1 VKVRRAL
8 LMVPLILLLALS
20 IPAVVA
26 ADAEAPTEPTVVV
39 ETYPQWRAGDLA
51 LFILDFPQDGA
62 TYQRSTIRF
71 RVAVWGATPENPVVI
86 LLDGEE
92 AARITAEGMYTYEWG
107 LMGSHHL
114 LIRCS
119 TKIFQQAAFNVKA
132 PPPPPP
138 VIQLSEFEKRLAEQ
152 RVTMLLLSVAATA
165 AGVPTGIW
173 LKKKTK
179 VTSAWAVTP
188 LGVFIILGLRYLPE
202 LYMLIPYGVSAAL
215 TYQLAREYAD
225 YLAVSVIEEGGIE
238 TDVLPLDDE
247 GRAILAVGPKHWRDG
262 FMHVKPI
269 ELIDNRMPINFRFK
283 GTLLRCIVVE
293 GEKNIEKTE
302 DRITIRC
309 APALA
314 RTIAEA
320 RVIERLQDELAD
332 TRFKVIY
339 MERALRGVISQ
350 AIEEMERI
358 AEDQLLDE
366 TSTLGEARSRVR
378 EAAEAMKHSLEAAQ
392 QTPVEEPVEVDVDA

>member
-1 VKVRRAL
+1 VKVRKTI
-8 LMVPLILLLALS
+8 MVPLILLLALPLTYA
-20 IPAVVA
+20 IA
-26 ADAEAPTEPTVVV
+26 AEPEAPTEPKVLV

-92 AARITAEGMYTYEWG
+92 AARITAEGMYLYEWG

-138 VIQLSEFEKRLAEQ
+138 VIQLSEFEKRIAEQ

-179 VTSAWAVTP
+179 VTSAWALIP
-188 LGVFIILGLRYLPE
+188 LGVFPLLGLRYLPE

-215 TYQLAREYAD
+215 AYQLAREYAD
-225 YLAVSVIEEGGIE
+225 YLAISVIEEGGIE
-238 TDVLPLDDE
+238 TDV
-247 GRAILAVGPKHWRDG
+247 HWRDG
-262 FMHVKPI
+262 FMQVKPI
-269 ELIDNRMPINFRFK
+269 ELIDNRYPVNFRFR
-283 GTLLRCIVVE
+283 GTLLRCIVVK
-293 GEKNIEKTE
+293 GSKNYEETQDK
-302 DRITIRC
+302 ITIRC

-314 RTIAEA
+314 RSIAEA
-320 RVIERLQDELAD
+320 KVVEKLESQVAESEFRLIFL
-332 TRFKVIY
+332 
-339 MERALRGVISQ
+339 ERAMRSLVAQ
-350 AIEEMERI
+350 TVAEMEKI
-358 AEDQLLDE
+358 MEDSLLDE
-366 TSTLGEARSRVR
+366 VVKVSEVSSRVE
-378 EAAEAMKHSLEAAQ
+378 EATRAMKQALENPEQ
-392 QTPVEEPVEVDVDA
+392 LLEEVEPGE